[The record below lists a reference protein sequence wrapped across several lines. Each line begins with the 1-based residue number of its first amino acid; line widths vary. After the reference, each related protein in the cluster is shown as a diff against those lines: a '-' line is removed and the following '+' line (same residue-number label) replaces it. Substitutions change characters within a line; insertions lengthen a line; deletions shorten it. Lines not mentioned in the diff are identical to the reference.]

1 MVEEVICV
9 DAVCLVVDSV
19 EFQVGVPGI
28 VLWTESIDSCVDVIA
43 QIIDVGGKQAAVEL
57 EIETFAHTVA
67 AIEVFADVDVVSC
80 RHGEI
85 SEPNTQRS
93 AWT

>member
-1 MVEEVICV
+1 MQMRI
-9 DAVCLVVDSV
+9 AVCDDEKNIRKKLVGMLD
-19 EFQVGVPGI
+19 EI
-28 VLWTESIDSCVDVIA
+28 REIC
-43 QIIDVGGKQAAVEL
+43 AVEL

-67 AIEVFADVDVVSC
+67 ALEVFADVDVVSC

-85 SEPNTQRS
+85 SEPNAQRS